1 MTVRNAEDRS
11 RYELVRDG
19 EVIAVADYR
28 VNGDVVVLPH
38 TEVVP
43 HLRGQ
48 GYGAQVVQP
57 RSTISGRGQAR
68 RPGLLVRARVH
79 RGQRGV
85 RRPRRLTRPVRSAP
99 VTHLA
104 HTVLGHGPAFVWG
117 HGLTSSRAS
126 EDRLP
131 LLDWSAFTG
140 AGRQVVR
147 YDAAGHGETGGP
159 ADPAAYQWPELARDL
174 LALLDV
180 LGLDRV
186 DAGGASMG
194 CASTL
199 HAAVRAPERFDR
211 LVLVIPPTAWETRA
225 AQAEIYE
232 AGADLAER
240 DGKAA
245 WLAAAADRSPPG
257 DLRRTPRRCHRRP
270 TSPKPCCRR

>member
-1 MTVRNAEDRS
+1 MTQPDRP
-11 RYELVRDG
+11 
-19 EVIAVADYR
+19 
-28 VNGDVVVLPH
+28 LP
-38 TEVVP
+38 
-43 HLRGQ
+43 
-48 GYGAQVVQP
+48 
-57 RSTISGRGQAR
+57 
-68 RPGLLVRARVH
+68 
-79 RGQRGV
+79 
-85 RRPRRLTRPVRSAP
+85 
-99 VTHLA
+99 A

-159 ADPAAYQWPELARDL
+159 ADPAAYQWPELATDL
-174 LALLDV
+174 LALLDG

-240 DGKAA
+240 DGKVA
-245 WLAAAADRSPPG
+245 WLAAAADAPRPAIFA
-257 DLRRTPRRCHRRP
+257 DLPDDGTDGRHRR
-270 TSPKPCCRR
+270 